1 MGSSA
6 LDVDPVEPSFSGDV
20 GSEPARL
27 LLSVNNSPIASV
39 ISNPRLPDNPIIVAN
54 AAFYALTGYGPEAVL
69 GRNCRFLAGPATE
82 PWLTERIQR
91 GVREKRPVLVEILNY
106 KRSGAMFRNAVL
118 VAPLFDAEGELEF
131 FIGSQV
137 ELPFDDEGLPSAKR
151 QAAIMLVRSLS
162 PRQRQILEQIAA
174 GQRSKQIAQNLRIS
188 EKTVKMHRALLLAK
202 LGKGNMADAV
212 RVAVEA
218 GL

>member
-1 MGSSA
+1 MEASVFG
-6 LDVDPVEPSFSGDV
+6 EI

-27 LLSVNNSPIASV
+27 LISVNNSPIASV

-54 AAFYALTGYGPEAVL
+54 AAFYALTGYGAADVL

-91 GVREKRPVLVEILNY
+91 GVREKRPVLVEVLNY

-118 VAPLFDAEGELEF
+118 VAPLFDAAGELEF
-131 FIGSQV
+131 FMGSQI
-137 ELPFDDEGLPSAKR
+137 ELPFDEDRPADDRR
-151 QAAIMLVRSLS
+151 QAATRLVRSLS
-162 PRQRQILEQIAA
+162 LRQRQILEQIAA
-174 GQRSKQIAQNLRIS
+174 GQRSKQIAQSLRIS

-202 LGKGNMADAV
+202 LGKSTTADAV

>member
-1 MGSSA
+1 MTQLVEDR
-6 LDVDPVEPSFSGDV
+6 LDDAANAVTDFEGDEA
-20 GSEPARL
+20 GL
-27 LLSVNNSPIASV
+27 LLSIRNSPIASV
-39 ISNPRLPDNPIIVAN
+39 VSNPRLPDNPIVAAN
-54 AAFYALTGYGPEAVL
+54 TAFYALTGYGADEVL

-106 KRSGAMFRNAVL
+106 KRSGAVFRNAVL
-118 VAPLFDAEGELEF
+118 VAPIFDARGELEF

-137 ELPFDDEGLPSAKR
+137 ELPFEEEGLPSARR
-151 QAAIMLVRSLS
+151 QRAIRLVRGLS

-188 EKTVKMHRALLLAK
+188 EKTVKMHRALLLTK
-202 LGKGNMADAV
+202 LGKGNVADAV

>member
-1 MGSSA
+1 MVAS
-6 LDVDPVEPSFSGDV
+6 LPGDA

-27 LLSVNNSPIASV
+27 LLSVANSPIASV